1 MKTYLLALSLL
12 IGSCTKLSDAEISP
26 QDSKKAEDFR
36 NQWHDKKFQISAYYS
51 EVPIDYDTS
60 GVLKTDLWEF
70 VSNWLKDDLTSFKG
84 DLATIEQGQDKIEGS
99 PAETIEVRFKVL
111 ADVSGVNVAFVDHQY
126 VNLDYRLV
134 DFSDTAFT
142 LYAYRGKNK
151 VFSRFR
157 VK

>member
-1 MKTYLLALSLL
+1 MKVLLFALIILS
-12 IGSCTKLSDAEISP
+12 GSCTKESDSEVAP
-26 QDSKKAEDFR
+26 QDSRKAEDFR

-60 GVLKTDLWEF
+60 GVLKTDLFEF
-70 VSNWLKDDLTSFKG
+70 VSDWIRDDLSLITG
-84 DLATIEQGQDKIEGS
+84 
-99 PAETIEVRFKVL
+99 ETVIIQQNAKKVESEPSETLVRQFKVL
-111 ADVSGVNVAFVDHQY
+111 ADQAGVKVSFVDHQY